1 MGIPGRHPGVTYKFF
16 YLSASLAPAHLLSK
30 PEIFG
35 FNVLWRAA
43 ATVAPMTTL
52 AANSFGPLLRDL
64 AAHADKATA
73 RSTAKNTEYPTAHL
87 QLAGSAWP
95 WRPTALA
102 ALTIAAAIGA
112 ALLPAAAARR
122 HRP

>member
-1 MGIPGRHPGVTYKFF
+1 
-16 YLSASLAPAHLLSK
+16 
-30 PEIFG
+30 
-35 FNVLWRAA
+35 
-43 ATVAPMTTL
+43 MTTAGL
-52 AANSFGPLLRDL
+52 ACRPGGVRRLGRAVRGAALLRDL

-73 RSTAKNTEYPTAHL
+73 RSTAQNTEYPSAHL
-87 QLAGSAWP
+87 QLAGRLWP

-112 ALLPAAAARR
+112 GFLPAAARR

>member
-1 MGIPGRHPGVTYKFF
+1 LDIELPQAGQADGEF
-16 YLSASLAPAHLLSK
+16 
-30 PEIFG
+30 
-35 FNVLWRAA
+35 
-43 ATVAPMTTL
+43 
-52 AANSFGPLLRDL
+52 SFDPLLRDL

-102 ALTIAAAIGA
+102 VLTIAAAIGA
-112 ALLPAAAARR
+112 GFLPAAARR